1 MHLGVEA
8 GRPRLIRTTDK
19 AAAQQAAAQSLPDHH
34 AVALN
39 HPQAEGNFGLAF
51 GLVIAAGACTVLGA
65 LLVFCSNLANPKWLS
80 GSLGASAGVMM

>member
-1 MHLGVEA
+1 MQVLSCLLFVTLA
-8 GRPRLIRTTDK
+8 MI
-19 AAAQQAAAQSLPDHH
+19 LPFSVRQHTLQNTPLCFDMQ
-34 AVALN
+34 V
-39 HPQAEGNFGLAF
+39 QGNFALAF